1 MMSLN
6 AVREIRDNVG
16 KKGSEGVVI
25 SFDELSRIKNTLSV
39 QKVQDKQSA
48 LAVLALKKDQA
59 MMESAA
65 KIRKEKMSKV

>member
-1 MMSLN
+1 MSLN

-48 LAVLALKKDQA
+48 LAVLALKKD
-59 MMESAA
+59 
-65 KIRKEKMSKV
+65 